1 MPAIPHIEVYMYETE
16 RAMQGGLRFCM
27 VTTFYPPFNFGGD
40 GVFVQRLSN
49 ELARRGHTVHVVHC
63 TDAYRLAA
71 PPPGEP
77 YRDQP
82 GVTVHG
88 LKSRWGPLSPLVTQ
102 QTGLPLLKRRRIRQ
116 ILDTGFDVIHF
127 HNISLVGGPGVL
139 ALGNAIKLYTMHD
152 YWLVCPTHAL
162 FRNNKKPCAGPPG
175 CLACTVVQKRP
186 PQAWRYSRLLASKL
200 RHVDALI
207 APSLT
212 SQRKHEQLGI
222 TGRIVHIPNFVS
234 FANGDS
240 PTVPAVLHEPDRPY
254 FLFVGRLE
262 RLKGL
267 HTVISAFVR
276 RKDAELWIVG
286 TGSEERRLRGMAR
299 GSRNVQFLGQQSG
312 RDLERLYR
320 SAIAVVYPSANFQV
334 GIPTAEVSRGQGAPL
349 VIMEAFSQRTPVIA
363 SRFGRIPALLE
374 QAGGGLV
381 YATESELQSSVDRL
395 LADGAY
401 RDELGRRGHDMYL
414 RAWTADAHIDRYL
427 GLIDQLARE
436 AR

>member
-1 MPAIPHIEVYMYETE
+1 
-16 RAMQGGLRFCM
+16 MQGGLRFCM

-71 PPPGEP
+71 PSPSEP
-77 YRDQP
+77 YRDHP

-88 LKSRWGPLSPLVTQ
+88 LKSRWGSLSPVLTQ
-102 QTGLPLLKRRRIRQ
+102 QTGLPLLKRRRIKQ

-139 ALGNAIKLYTMHD
+139 ALGSAIKLYTMHD

-162 FRNNKKPCAGPPG
+162 FRNNKEPCAGPPG

-240 PTVPAVLHEPDRPY
+240 PTGPAGLDELDRPY

-267 HTVISAFVR
+267 HTVISAFKR

-286 TGSEERRLRGMAR
+286 TGSEERRLRNMAG

-312 RDLERLYR
+312 TELERLYR
-320 SAIAVVYPSANFQV
+320 RAIAVVYPSANFQV
-334 GIPTAEVSRGQGAPL
+334 GIPAAKVSSGQGAPL

-401 RDELGRRGHDMYL
+401 RDELGRRGHDTYL
-414 RAWTADAHIDRYL
+414 EAWTADAHIDRYL
-427 GLIDQLARE
+427 ELIGQLARE